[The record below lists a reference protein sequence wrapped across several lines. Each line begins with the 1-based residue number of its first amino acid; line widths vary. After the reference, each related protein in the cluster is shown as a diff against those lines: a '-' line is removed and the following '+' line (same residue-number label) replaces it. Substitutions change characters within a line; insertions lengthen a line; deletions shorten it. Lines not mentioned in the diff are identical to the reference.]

1 MLETETTAM
10 KRTLLFTGLVLAALN
25 GDAQLYLSTGYATG
39 IPHRDMGKNIPA
51 IHFFTAGASWHLPG
65 RLKAVELNTDLGYG
79 LYGNTRLMQTFT
91 FNNGTSTETFVNYN
105 SSAALAAMGLRY
117 HFFPRKNISPYL
129 GVRAGYMELFSSI
142 YVEDPRDPFGCRALD
157 NETII
162 SDGNWFR
169 SWNTGLKLD
178 WHLFGKKTR
187 KRFGWID
194 IGVQQ
199 TNGGALQYINTKR
212 LKDANASAAGN
223 HTSLDM
229 RFINASTQDIHEHK
243 VAEVYKTPIRMLEF
257 RISAVFSF
265 NVFKQS
271 SY

>member
-1 MLETETTAM
+1 M
-10 KRTLLFTGLVLAALN
+10 KRTLLTAGLILTAIGAS
-25 GDAQLYLSTGYATG
+25 AQLYLSTGYGAG
-39 IPHRDMGKNIPA
+39 ITRRDMGKNIPA
-51 IHFFTAGASWHLPG
+51 IHFINLGTSWRLPNG
-65 RLKAVELNTDLGYG
+65 LNALELNADLGYG

-178 WHLFGKKTR
+178 WNIFGKKTR

-212 LKDANASAAGN
+212 LTDANAIGAGS

-243 VAEVYKTPIRMLEF
+243 VAEVYKTPIRMFEF

-265 NVFKQS
+265 NVFKKS